1 MTELHEQRPLSRIE
15 LVVLGRLSGARG
27 ATEAELAEAL
37 RELGMPLADSAL
49 AECVTAA
56 LASLGSLAL
65 VAPPPEPRQRS
76 AANRKSKKAPS
87 LPKPRKPSRAPFTLT
102 ESGRLALGQAFGL
115 GVAPTWKDLCS
126 RIVPA
131 LALGELPGSSA
142 ATASLRSAEAMIAS
156 LLRRDPALGEFAT
169 VAELCDRIIARALG
183 MPSGPVTLAGIR
195 AYALAMH
202 CGVAS
207 KGELEAIT
215 SQFAPTSDP
224 RAAKG
229 TKAPKGA
236 RGVKG
241 AKRLSP
247 ETELKALAA
256 RLADQQLGIESKAAV
271 SARTPTPA
279 AAKAAMVRSLQRR
292 WVSQRDESDVAQRPS
307 MLRAAPLH
315 PPRAVGEP
323 PASSP
328 SPLAVASEAAETLL
342 IAVRE
347 AIPMVGS
354 DGRYGKDNVFVSALW
369 QQVRDQRLPEL
380 SLDGFKRWLVTA
392 NRNQQLA
399 LARADMVDD
408 MDARLVEASEIED
421 LGATFHF
428 VLDRRESP
436 SAPWQVHHG
445 R

>member
-1 MTELHEQRPLSRIE
+1 MTEFHDQRPLSRIE

-37 RELGMPLADSAL
+37 REVGMPLADSAL

-65 VAPPPEPRQRS
+65 VAPPPEPRQRP
-76 AANRKSKKAPS
+76 AANRKSKEAPS
-87 LPKPRKPSRAPFTLT
+87 LPKPRKPSRASFTLT

-115 GVAPTWKDLCS
+115 GEAPTWKDLCS

-131 LALGELPGSSA
+131 LALGELPGSSE
-142 ATASLRSAEAMIAS
+142 ATAALRSAEAMIAS
-156 LLRRDPALGEFAT
+156 LLRRDRALGELAT

-183 MPSGPVTLAGIR
+183 MPSGPVTPAGIR

-236 RGVKG
+236 KGLKG
-241 AKRLSP
+241 AKRPSP

-256 RLADQQLGIESKAAV
+256 RFADQQLGVESKATV
-271 SARTPTPA
+271 SPRAPTPA

-292 WVSQRDESDVAQRPS
+292 WVSHRDESDVAQRPS

-315 PPRAVGEP
+315 PPRAAGEP
-323 PASSP
+323 LAGSP
-328 SPLAVASEAAETLL
+328 SALAAASETLL

-392 NRNQQLA
+392 NRNQQLV

-408 MDARLVEASEIED
+408 MDARLVEDSEIED
-421 LGATFHF
+421 LNATFHF